1 MYFKYDFCPET
12 QPRLDLLF
20 LKHFTTSKAK
30 NSKPPKKEYLRC
42 KLIRGHKRAIR
53 QLAKGVIPL
62 ATLHR
67 FDINNAKALRIWER
81 MRKIYDENRCFF
93 SKISKT
99 EAGPNTDGKSK
110 RLSSA
115 NENQKSFNLKFCQDY
130 FLQECVRESYYFYVL
145 LIYSDFDINILIEKF
160 QYFCCKENAHRVE
173 CIEKWIM
180 LREYIT
186 IYMFLELELRPYR
199 EYTEL
204 ISFPDYR
211 RFFRIENNMND
222 IQVKSGCVEE
232 IMLSNI
238 LNTSKN
244 DDKEESTRCAKFKSK
259 KGN

>member
-1 MYFKYDFCPET
+1 MFFKFDFCPET

-53 QLAKGVIPL
+53 QLTKGVIPL
-62 ATLHR
+62 ATLHK
-67 FDINNAKALRIWER
+67 FDINNTRALRIWER
-81 MRKIYDENRCFF
+81 MRKIYDDNRCFF
-93 SKISKT
+93 TEISKT

-110 RLSSA
+110 RQGDPDD
-115 NENQKSFNLKFCQDY
+115 NQKSFNLKFCQDY
-130 FLQECVRESYYFYVL
+130 FLQECVRESFYFYAL
-145 LIYSDFDINILIEKF
+145 LIYSDFDINILIEKL
-160 QYFCCKENAHRVE
+160 QYFCCKENEHTIK

-186 IYMFLELELRPYR
+186 IYMFQELQLRPYR

-211 RFFRIENNMND
+211 KFIKIEDNIND
-222 IQVKSGCVEE
+222 IQVKRGYIEE
-232 IMLSNI
+232 IMFSNI
-238 LNTSKN
+238 LNASKN
-244 DDKEESTRCAKFKSK
+244 GCKEDNTRCTKFKGK
-259 KGN
+259 KGK